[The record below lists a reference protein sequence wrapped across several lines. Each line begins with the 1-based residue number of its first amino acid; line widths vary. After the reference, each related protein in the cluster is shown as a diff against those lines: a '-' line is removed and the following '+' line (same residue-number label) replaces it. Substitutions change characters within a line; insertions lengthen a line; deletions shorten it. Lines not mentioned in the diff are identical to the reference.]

1 MSKCNALVCR
11 KDSSTGPMFTHL
23 RSVHNID
30 LKNGNG
36 KKISTQVQKKKLQKN
51 STMHIGRQMMSLQLS
66 GEECESQH
74 SDHPERESDAPS
86 GDDMDDDESEK
97 SVGSHSEHDEID
109 EAESAAPSGGDPHDE
124 DMDDRDDVVVND
136 PSIPSLS
143 VIGRF
148 FHRLRSPLSSRV
160 EILSLSY
167 SRTIEDLVTPGRVVL
182 SDVTLG
188 FFKC

>member
-86 GDDMDDDESEK
+86 GDDMDDDDESEK

-124 DMDDRDDVVVND
+124 DMDDGDDVVVND

-148 FHRLRSPLSSRV
+148 FSQ
-160 EILSLSY
+160 I
-167 SRTIEDLVTPGRVVL
+167 TIPPVIACRDPESVVL
-182 SDVTLG
+182 SDN
-188 FFKC
+188 